1 MGKGGSSSTQEIPYW
16 LEDAAKRNLN
26 QADRISRI
34 GAVPMTYGPTVAA
47 FSPMQNSSFLNTA
60 NQANAFGLN
69 APIGNAATGGM
80 PAPTNYGGGVTG
92 YSAKPVFD
100 AITGEFTDD
109 RPAQASYIDSF
120 FINPFTGTTGINA
133 GNVSDIGYQNVVP
146 VGVGGQPVMGGGS
159 GGGSDP
165 YSGGDSVSDFLDP
178 NGRMG
183 LADHMAR
190 QKMNYAGAA
199 QANPGNLIFNYG
211 QDADGGVYA
220 VGYGPDTISSAE
232 AYKMGLTIKDKN
244 PFDMT
249 FGEHMGAMAGDVK
262 NIATT
267 AVEDFAKFSP
277 VSQIVNTLSN
287 NNNNNNNNSNN
298 NDDPAYL
305 SNPAF
310 AAGGSLKAETDL
322 INSNMSDDDFF
333 DALESDS
340 TVGGAVSGNKDNC
353 VIATHA
359 VSTGVYNYQTRRQA
373 EVWCMRK
380 LHDKWW
386 GETIRRGY
394 RYLGRR
400 KIDQGKAS
408 EHYDE
413 FKRYI
418 AFATGKRRDLRSA
431 LTFTLRSVQFFAVG
445 LFTRNS

>member
-1 MGKGGSSSTQEIPYW
+1 MGKGGSSTTTEIPYW

-34 GAVPMTYGPTVAA
+34 GAVPMSYGPTVAA
-47 FSPMQNSSFLNTA
+47 FTPMQNSSFLNTA
-60 NQANAFGLN
+60 NAASAFGLD
-69 APIGNAATGGM
+69 APTGTAITGGM
-80 PAPTNYGGGVTG
+80 PAPTNYGGVSG
-92 YSAKPVFD
+92 YSAKPIYD
-100 AITGEFTDD
+100 AITGEFRAD

-133 GNVSDIGYQNVVP
+133 GNVSDIGYANTVP
-146 VGVGGQPVMGGGS
+146 VGVDGQPVIGGGAAGGAGGGS

-165 YSGGDSVSDFLDP
+165 YHGGDSVADFLDP
-178 NGRMG
+178 NNRMG
-183 LADHMAR
+183 MKEHMER
-190 QKMNYAGAA
+190 QKKNYAAGVSEGAIGYA
-199 QANPGNLIFNYG
+199 KAP
-211 QDADGGVYA
+211 DGGVYA
-220 VGYGPDTISSAE
+220 VGYEPGQLSPEVAAMTPGYE
-232 AYKMGLTIKDKN
+232 MMDKN
-244 PFDMT
+244 PFDMSI
-249 FGEHMGAMAGDVK
+249 GEHFSQIGSDVVD
-262 NIATT
+262 IAKT
-267 AVEDFAKFSP
+267 AASDIAKFSP
-277 VSQIVNTLSN
+277 TAQIINSLSN
-287 NNNNNNNNSNN
+287 NNNND
-298 NDDPAYL
+298 NDDPAYM

-322 INSNMSDDDFF
+322 INSNMSDDEFF
-333 DALESDS
+333 DAIESDS
-340 TVGGAVSGNKDNC
+340 TVGGAVSGKKDDC

-359 VSTGVYNYQTRRQA
+359 ISTGVYKYQTRRQA

-380 LHDKWW
+380 LHNKWW

-418 AFATGKRRDLRSA
+418 AFATGKRRDLRGA

-445 LFTRNS
+445 LFARNS